1 MRDNEQL
8 MKIQALG
15 EEAER
20 FITSPLGKFMI
31 ERAEG
36 EVKDAVEA
44 LKVIDPTDTQEIRIL
59 QNKIKTGEDFQY
71 WLAEAV
77 QDGTN
82 AIEAMALME
91 APD

>member
-1 MRDNEQL
+1 MRDNEELKRVQG
-8 MKIQALG
+8 LG

-20 FITSPLGKFMI
+20 FIVSPLGKFLI
-31 ERAEG
+31 ERAED
-36 EVKDAVEA
+36 EVAEATEA
-44 LKVIDPTDTQEIRIL
+44 LKVVDADDAREIRIL

-71 WLAEAV
+71 WLADAV
-77 QDGTN
+77 QAGHN